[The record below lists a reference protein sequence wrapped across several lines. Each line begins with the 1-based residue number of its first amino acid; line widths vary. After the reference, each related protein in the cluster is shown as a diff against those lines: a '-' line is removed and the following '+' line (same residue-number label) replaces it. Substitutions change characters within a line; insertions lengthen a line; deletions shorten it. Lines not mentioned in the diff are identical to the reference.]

1 MIKHD
6 MIQYDKSM
14 LYHFNTSAFHVYYT
28 VTSSFLNVF
37 PCANAKVF
45 RFISGINICYF
56 LFIFHS
62 TEPSNFETPLLEK
75 VSNTLCS
82 SVLTGV

>member
-1 MIKHD
+1 MIQHD

-14 LYHFNTSAFHVYYT
+14 LYYFNTSAFHVYYA
-28 VTSSFLNVF
+28 VT
-37 PCANAKVF
+37 KVF
-45 RFISGINICYF
+45 GFSSGINICYF
-56 LFIFHS
+56 LFIFHG
-62 TEPSNFETPLLEK
+62 TELSNFETRLLEK